1 LRYSDFAKRPG
12 AQEDA
17 VNQLIEKYAGR
28 IVGHL
33 SGFDRLVMKGM
44 LRNLAVACLF
54 EAFLGR
60 SRVLLKDFGAY
71 AERMSAQLKDASFG
85 QAKRAGRPI
94 VYLPSSQASKEGIA
108 KRIAREDG
116 IKEGLIC
123 VLHVVEPCR
132 SYTIERDRAAKMLV
146 LKSAQRKC
154 THIYHYWCDPTF
166 GFMGGRIQTWFP
178 FGVQVWF
185 NGREWL
191 AQQMTQHGLG
201 YERRD
206 NCFVW
211 LEDPAAAQRL
221 MDQQLRTNWTAVLD
235 VVAAHLNPAHDEMLG
250 PHAPH
255 YYWTAHQTEWAT
267 DLMFRSASEL
277 AAVYPALTRGSIAVF
292 GARDVMRFLG
302 QPAHWHLQGEVTSS
316 FKDRPEGVRVKHW
329 VKTNS
334 VKVYD
339 KHGSVLRI
347 ETTVNDPKPFKVTR
361 TKLTD
366 PEGGKSRQPLRRTVA
381 DLQLRAQ
388 ASQAVNNRYAE
399 ALASIEVD
407 DPLSALLAPVCQP
420 VRRGRKRYRG
430 LRPFSPA
437 DLDLIQV
444 ISRGEFSISGFRNR
458 EIRAIL
464 FPGTACPTDQRR
476 LSSRVSRLLALL
488 RAHRLIRRLP
498 RSHRYVLTTRGRSI
512 LTAILAIQSSRIKSL
527 LQDAA

>member
-1 LRYSDFAKRPG
+1 M
-12 AQEDA
+12 
-17 VNQLIEKYAGR
+17 NQLIAKFADH
-28 IVGHL
+28 IVGQL
-33 SGFDRLVMKGM
+33 SGFDRLVMRGM
-44 LRNLAVACLF
+44 LRNLAVTCLF

-71 AERMSAQLKDASFG
+71 AERKSAQLKQASFD
-85 QAKRAGRPI
+85 QAKRANRPI
-94 VYLPSSQASKEGIA
+94 IYLPSSQASKEEMA

-116 IKEGLIC
+116 ITEGLIC

-132 SYTIERDRAAKMLV
+132 SYTIERDRTAKMLL

-154 THIYHYWCDPTF
+154 THIYHYWNDPTF

-178 FGVQVWF
+178 FSVQVWF

-191 AQQMTQHGLG
+191 AQQMMRQGLRF
-201 YERRD
+201 ERRD

-211 LEDPAAAQRL
+211 LEDSAAAQRL
-221 MDQQLRTNWTAVLD
+221 MDQQLRTNWTGVLD
-235 VVAAHLNPAHDEMLG
+235 AVAARLNPAHDEMLG

-302 QPAHWHLQGEVTSS
+302 QSACGGFRGEVTSS
-316 FKDRPEGVRVKHW
+316 FKDRPEGIRVKHW

-347 ETTVNDPKPFKVTR
+347 ETTINDPKPFKVVR

-366 PEGGKSRQPLRRTVA
+366 PEGDESRQPLRRTVA
-381 DLQLRAQ
+381 DLRLRAQ

-399 ALASIEVD
+399 ALASIEVND
-407 DPLSALLAPVCQP
+407 QLSALLAPVCQP
-420 VRRGRKRYRG
+420 ARRGRKRYRG

-437 DLDLIQV
+437 DLDLMRV

-464 FPGTACPTDQRR
+464 FPGQTDPKDQRH

-498 RSHRYVLTTRGRSI
+498 RSHRYVLTTRGHSVA
-512 LTAILAIQSSRIKSL
+512 TAILAIQSSQIKSL
-527 LQDAA
+527 LQAAA